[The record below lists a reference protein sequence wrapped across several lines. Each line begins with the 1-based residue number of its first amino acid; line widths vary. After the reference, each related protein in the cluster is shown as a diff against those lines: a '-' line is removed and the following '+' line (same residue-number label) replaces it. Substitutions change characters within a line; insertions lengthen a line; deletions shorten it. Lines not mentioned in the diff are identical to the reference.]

1 MFSPFIDQLIQKL
14 RILPGVGPKSAQ
26 RMALYL
32 LQKNRNGAVALA
44 NAILQSAEH
53 VTQCAS
59 CRTLTEEP
67 ECALCKNYKRDASVL
82 CVVESPADIIA
93 IEQAGTYSGKYFVLH
108 GHLSPIDGV
117 GPKELG
123 MPLLDQRLASGVAEV
138 IVATNPTMEGGSDS
152 LLYC

>member
-1 MFSPFIDQLIQKL
+1 MFSPFIDQLIQRL

-44 NAILQSAEH
+44 KAILQAAEN
-53 VTQCAS
+53 VSQCIS

-123 MPLLDQRLASGVAEV
+123 MPLLSQRLA
-138 IVATNPTMEGGSDS
+138 EGQ
-152 LLYC
+152 CPFF